1 MPKAFDDA
9 IKAGA
14 RVITKKIKGGR
25 YIHIAYR
32 NGKAVPG
39 EVHTK
44 KGKD

>member
-1 MPKAFDDA
+1 MPKAFEDA

-25 YIHIAYR
+25 YIHIAYLK
-32 NGKAVPG
+32 GKAIPG

-44 KGKD
+44 KGK